1 MDVWRTVGWLG
12 EQDNAKLIKNAH
24 SEHANF
30 LVSDASEFKS
40 NFIMH
45 KYKMTLYFMNN
56 PAVKE
61 NCICVV
67 IEV

>member
-30 LVSDASEFKS
+30 LVSDASVLK
-40 NFIMH
+40 
-45 KYKMTLYFMNN
+45 
-56 PAVKE
+56 
-61 NCICVV
+61 V
-67 IEV
+67 IS